1 MNFTTEQIGRLLCLM
16 RDTSIKKNLIPTNLI
31 EGNEDIWKIL
41 SQEYI
46 KRTYYGKN

>member
-41 SQEYI
+41 TKEYI
-46 KRTYYGKN
+46 KRTYPKND